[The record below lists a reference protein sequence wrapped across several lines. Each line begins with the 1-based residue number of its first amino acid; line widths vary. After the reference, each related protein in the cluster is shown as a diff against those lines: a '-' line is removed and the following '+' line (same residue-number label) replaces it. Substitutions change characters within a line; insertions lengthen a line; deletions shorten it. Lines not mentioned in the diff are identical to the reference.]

1 MNNLNK
7 KNIKMKTR
15 IVLSLVFSI
24 VMISGLF
31 AQQETSVENKDKDIE
46 VVEIQTSAIC
56 GMCKKKLEHD
66 IAFEKGV
73 KFVELDDE
81 TKILTVK
88 YKKGKNSK
96 EKIKKAITKAGY
108 DADEMIANPKA
119 YAALPD
125 CCKKDVAPH

>member
-1 MNNLNK
+1 MTK
-7 KNIKMKTR
+7 R

-24 VMISGLF
+24 ALISGLF
-31 AQQETSVENKDKDIE
+31 AQQEVSKENKDKDLE

-73 KFVELDDE
+73 KSVELDDE
-81 TKILTVK
+81 TKVLTVK
-88 YKKGKNSK
+88 YKKGKNSE

-108 DADEMIANPKA
+108 DADEMPANPKA
-119 YAALPD
+119 YTALPD
-125 CCKKDVAPH
+125 CCKKGNEPH

>member
-1 MNNLNK
+1 
-7 KNIKMKTR
+7 MKTR
-15 IVLSLVFSI
+15 TVLSLVF
-24 VMISGLF
+24 VVAMMSGLF
-31 AQQETSVENKDKDIE
+31 AQEDVKKNKDKDLE

-56 GMCKKKLEHD
+56 GDCKERLEHD

-73 KFVELDDE
+73 KYVELDNE

-96 EKIKKAITKAGY
+96 VKIKKAITKVGY
-108 DADEMIANPKA
+108 DADEMSAEPKA

-125 CCKKDVAPH
+125 CCKKGNEPH